1 MWSLKMN
8 HQPDF
13 YQMSRPELRKYVLS
27 HREDDE
33 ALRIYITCLYQGSAL
48 MYASG
53 RNWERDEKD
62 ESPILQQYQNRCISN
77 NHQL

>member
-1 MWSLKMN
+1 MN

-33 ALRIYITCLYQGSAL
+33 ALRIYMDRMRTEPGVTRFTLTPSQEDMKKL
-48 MYASG
+48 EEFL
-53 RNWERDEKD
+53 REKMD
-62 ESPILQQYQNRCISN
+62 K
-77 NHQL
+77 

>member
-13 YQMSRPELRKYVLS
+13 CQMSRPELRKYVLS

-33 ALRIYITCLYQGSAL
+33 ALRIYMDRMRTEPGVTRFTLTPSPEGMKKL
-48 MYASG
+48 EEFL
-53 RNWERDEKD
+53 REKMN
-62 ESPILQQYQNRCISN
+62 E
-77 NHQL
+77 

>member
-1 MWSLKMN
+1 MN

-33 ALRIYITCLYQGSAL
+33 ALRIYMDRMRTE
-48 MYASG
+48 SG
-53 RNWERDEKD
+53 VTRFT
-62 ESPILQQYQNRCISN
+62 
-77 NHQL
+77 

>member
-1 MWSLKMN
+1 MN

-33 ALRIYITCLYQGSAL
+33 ALRIYMDRMRTE
-48 MYASG
+48 SG
-53 RNWERDEKD
+53 VTRFTLTPSQEDMNKLEEFLKAKMDK
-62 ESPILQQYQNRCISN
+62 
-77 NHQL
+77 

>member
-1 MWSLKMN
+1 MN

-33 ALRIYITCLYQGSAL
+33 ALRIYMDRMRTEPGVTRFTLTPSQEDMKKL
-48 MYASG
+48 
-53 RNWERDEKD
+53 EKFLKAKMD
-62 ESPILQQYQNRCISN
+62 K
-77 NHQL
+77 

>member
-1 MWSLKMN
+1 MN

-33 ALRIYITCLYQGSAL
+33 VLRIY
-48 MYASG
+48 M
-53 RNWERDEKD
+53 
-62 ESPILQQYQNRCISN
+62 NRMRTEPGVTRFTLTPSQEDMKKLEEFLRAKIDK
-77 NHQL
+77 